1 MKRILYYITDHGRG
15 HATRTVAI
23 IRELQKIGIE
33 VIIRNSNVQEFLHKS
48 LPDTSVIP
56 GITDVGPKMKNDG
69 VSIDENDAMINIGK
83 WIDKLNTTAEAE
95 CEIISKI
102 QPNLIVSDISAMP
115 LLAAKKLQKNCM
127 AISNFSWYDVLKF
140 LPSSKLEMLKE
151 AYDKADLAIQLPIGT
166 SMDHFKLKHRVGLVA
181 RKPTLSKKQLRQ
193 KFGIKD
199 SEFAVSVALGG
210 TQKTISISADKNVKI
225 LSMDTEVKNTNV
237 VDLSD
242 WVEGQEVV
250 LASDFVIC
258 KCGYGMISECIS
270 NGIPFSYVL
279 DDNHLEQKAMS
290 EELLQ
295 RGLANRITF
304 EKMNGLYL
312 DKNFFSSL
320 SEVKKEPI
328 ETENVIKYMV
338 QFLQN

>member
-1 MKRILYYITDHGRG
+1 LKRILYYITDHGRG
-15 HATRTVAI
+15 HATRSVAI

-48 LPDTSVIP
+48 LPNVLVIP

-69 VSIDENDAMINIGK
+69 VSIDENNAMINIGK

-95 CEIISKI
+95 CQIISKI

-140 LPSSKLEMLKE
+140 LPSSKLEILKE
-151 AYDKADLAIQLPIGT
+151 AYAQADLAIQLPIGT
-166 SMDHFKLKHRVGLVA
+166 LMDHFKLKQRVGLVA
-181 RKPTLSKKQLRQ
+181 RKPTLSRKQLRQ

-210 TQKTISISADKNVKI
+210 TQKAISISTNKNVKI
-225 LSMDTEVKNTNV
+225 LSMGTAIRNTNV
-237 VDLSD
+237 IDLSD

-279 DDNHLEQKAMS
+279 DDKHLEQKAMS

-295 RGLANRITF
+295 RGLVNRITL
-304 EKMNGLYL
+304 EKVNELYF
-312 DKNFFSSL
+312 DENFFSSL

-328 ETENVIKYMV
+328 ETENVIKYVV